1 MQHWLDLAQTVTCL
15 AMKREKNDL
24 GLASHVSRNTV
35 IREEKGANPNIREL
49 GFQEMYK
56 CI

>member
-1 MQHWLDLAQTVTCL
+1 MYPETQSVFH
-15 AMKREKNDL
+15 
-24 GLASHVSRNTV
+24 H